1 MTTWSTLAD
10 QVFDAVY
17 RLCYAGL
24 DAPTLH
30 EHAIAQL
37 RRAVP
42 FEGYCAHDSDPA
54 SGLPMQQY
62 VDPPDEPKG
71 REFLERVAFAD
82 DVNGFD
88 WMLRTRRRVALLSEA
103 TGGHLERSLRYREVL
118 APQGF
123 GFDLRCVYAL
133 GETAWGGIS
142 ALRERGRPD
151 FTDGETALIRRLAP
165 HLAAGLQAAMM
176 RGPGP
181 SAARATI
188 APSGPAVLILDQR
201 GRVTQHTPAAEYW
214 LRRLS
219 GLPVGWQEGHGLPT
233 AVWTAVGQL
242 RRGLHP
248 ETDADR
254 LRVPRVRARTSSGE
268 WMELQAALGEGRDG
282 QLAEI
287 VIVIEPLGPREI
299 AWLRLAAYHLSPRE
313 QEVVELVARG
323 ATTRQIGRALCIAE
337 YTVQDH
343 LKHIF
348 DKTRVHSRRELL
360 QRLYLDSLVGETVP
374 GGQLRG

>member
-1 MTTWSTLAD
+1 MTTWSILAD
-10 QVFDAVY
+10 QVFAAVY

-30 EHAIAQL
+30 ERAIAHL

-54 SGLPMQQY
+54 SGLPIRQY
-62 VDPPDEPKG
+62 VDPPDEPRG
-71 REFLERVAFAD
+71 REFLERIAFAD

-88 WMLRTRRRVALLSEA
+88 WMLRTQRRVALLSEA
-103 TGGHLERSLRYREVL
+103 TDGHLERSLRYREVL

-142 ALRERGRPD
+142 ALRERGRAD
-151 FTDGETALIRRLAP
+151 FTDRETALIGRLAP
-165 HLAAGLQAAMM
+165 HLAAGLKAAML
-176 RGPGP
+176 RAPGP
-181 SAARATI
+181 RAAI
-188 APSGPAVLILDQR
+188 APSGPGVLILDQR

-219 GLPVGWQEGHGLPT
+219 DLPVGWQEGHGLPT
-233 AVWTAVGQL
+233 AVWTAVAQL
-242 RRGLHP
+242 HRGLHP

-254 LRVPRVRARTSSGE
+254 LRVPCVRARTPSGE
-268 WMELQAALGEGRDG
+268 WIELQAALGERRDG
-282 QLAEI
+282 QLAD
-287 VIVIEPLGPREI
+287 VVMVIEPLGPREI

-313 QEVVELVARG
+313 QEVADLVARG

-348 DKTRVHSRRELL
+348 DKTGVHSRRELL
-360 QRLYLDSLVGETVP
+360 QCLYLDSLVGETAPAP